1 LSTIAEAIT
10 QGAARLSAAGVTDER
25 RTAGVLLCHL
35 LNVDRAYL
43 IARSDD
49 EIDHATNQ
57 SYLAL
62 IERRAAGE
70 PLQYITGHQEFYGLD
85 FLVTPDVLIPRPETE
100 FLVERI
106 IGLTQRSK
114 EARLLIV
121 DVGTG
126 SGCVAVAVAANVPRA
141 RLIATDASPAAIE
154 VARRNAERNA
164 VLDRI
169 EFLTGDLLSPLVG
182 VEGALDILASNP
194 PYIEE
199 GNPEFV
205 QSGVREWEPGQAL
218 FGGPDGLDFYRRLL
232 AEGLS
237 FVKPGGNLVFEIG
250 YSQLNSI
257 KGLIEKSRW
266 KLDEVTRDL
275 QGIPRTLTL
284 TKPFEGD

>member
-10 QGAARLSAAGVTDER
+10 QGAERLSAAGVTDER

-70 PLQYITGHQEFYGLD
+70 PLQYVTGHQEFYGLD

-141 RLIATDASPAAIE
+141 RVIATDASPAAIE

-182 VEGALDILASNP
+182 VEGAVDILASNP
-194 PYIEE
+194 PYVEE
-199 GNPEFV
+199 GKPELV
-205 QSGVREWEPGQAL
+205 QREVREWEPGQAL

-284 TKPFEGD
+284 RKPSEGD